1 MYHVNRHLVT
11 TLADLMTSINE
22 SIFLL
27 TIIPYMMLY
36 TLYVSRSLHNIIS
49 FVTSSLLFTPNQRQ
63 FQQFITEI
71 PRKRNLKKS
80 QGQPLGESCQLSS
93 THSKIHTNYV
103 NWCCSFLL

>member
-1 MYHVNRHLVT
+1 
-11 TLADLMTSINE
+11 
-22 SIFLL
+22 
-27 TIIPYMMLY
+27 MMLY
-36 TLYVSRSLHNIIS
+36 TLYVSRSHNDIIS

-103 NWCCSFLL
+103 N